1 MAGLGKY
8 KKGVAFTLK
17 SGNNP
22 PFKKMGSKTPAY
34 LNNFGIGP
42 GSSPYTEH
50 EDHDEKNKEKKEK
63 EETTKNTTNTQGG
76 DAAKTDKGWVKALK
90 IGTTLLSGGIQG
102 VYGGER
108 EYPRINYGKKA
119 EVQDD
124 LKDITKID
132 TTSEYIMKDG
142 VKVANPNYVTPS
154 T

>member
-42 GSSPYTEH
+42 GSSPYT
-50 EDHDEKNKEKKEK
+50 NKEGDKGKEEK
-63 EETTKNTTNTQGG
+63 EENTTNAQGG
-76 DAAKTDKGWVKALK
+76 DARKADKSWVKALK

-108 EYPRINYGKKA
+108 EYPKINYGKKA

-124 LKDITKID
+124 LKDITNID
-132 TTSEYIMKDG
+132 TTSEYITKGG
-142 VKVANPNYVTPS
+142 VEVANPNYEAPS
-154 T
+154 DGE

>member
-17 SGNNP
+17 SGNKP

-42 GSSPYTEH
+42 GSSPYT
-50 EDHDEKNKEKKEK
+50 NKKDKKE
-63 EETTKNTTNTQGG
+63 EEEEEEVTKNTTNEQGG
-76 DAAKTDKGWVKALK
+76 DARKADKGWVKALK

-108 EYPRINYGKKA
+108 EYPKINYGKKA
-119 EVQDD
+119 EESTMSAEDKVDETI
-124 LKDITKID
+124 KD
-132 TTSEYIMKDG
+132 
-142 VKVANPNYVTPS
+142 
-154 T
+154 

>member
-1 MAGLGKY
+1 MAGIGKNY

-50 EDHDEKNKEKKEK
+50 EDHDKKDKKE
-63 EETTKNTTNTQGG
+63 ENTTNIQGG
-76 DAAKTDKGWVKALK
+76 DARKADKGWVKALK

-119 EVQDD
+119 EIQDD
-124 LKDITKID
+124 LRDITNIN

-142 VKVANPNYVTPS
+142 KKVANPNYEA
-154 T
+154 

>member
-1 MAGLGKY
+1 MAGIGKNY

-22 PFKKMGSKTPAY
+22 SFQQMGSSPAN

-50 EDHDEKNKEKKEK
+50 EDHDEKDKEKKEK
-63 EETTKNTTNTQGG
+63 EETTKNTTNVQGG
-76 DAAKTDKGWVKALK
+76 DARKADKGWVKALK

-119 EVQDD
+119 ETQDD
-124 LKDITKID
+124 LRDITNID

-142 VKVANPNYVTPS
+142 KKVANPNYEA
-154 T
+154 

>member
-1 MAGLGKY
+1 MAGIGKY

-22 PFKKMGSKTPAY
+22 SFQQMGSSPVN

-42 GSSPYTEH
+42 GSSPYT
-50 EDHDEKNKEKKEK
+50 DKKDEKQEEEK
-63 EETTKNTTNTQGG
+63 EENTTNVQGG
-76 DAAKTDKGWVKALK
+76 DARKADKGWVKALK

-119 EVQDD
+119 EESTMSAEDKVDEAI
-124 LKDITKID
+124 KD
-132 TTSEYIMKDG
+132 
-142 VKVANPNYVTPS
+142 
-154 T
+154 

>member
-42 GSSPYTEH
+42 GSSPYT
-50 EDHDEKNKEKKEK
+50 NKEDEEEK
-63 EETTKNTTNTQGG
+63 EENTTNAQGG
-76 DAAKTDKGWVKALK
+76 DARKADNSWVKALK

-108 EYPRINYGKKA
+108 EYPKINYGKKA
-119 EVQDD
+119 EESTESLAENLGEDNVDALLSDENEQ
-124 LKDITKID
+124 
-132 TTSEYIMKDG
+132 TT
-142 VKVANPNYVTPS
+142 
-154 T
+154 